1 MHQLTEDDEDYE
13 DELSNLCASWNL
25 PQLANAPQKKR
36 IFVPIS
42 DQFGASRLAF
52 TRPGGGNHWS
62 MLIWEVNTLLCR
74 NNESNGVVQQ
84 EFYHFDS
91 SSGLNKT
98 ACQAVAKKLQKVL
111 GSLPKVVMNK
121 DVEVFECNAPQ
132 QQNGYDCGV
141 LALGNAEAL
150 STCHSGS
157 TRKEYEAAVQTHF
170 KKNGG
175 HGTFALSLRK
185 QIGDDIRQLAGK

>member
-13 DELSNLCASWNL
+13 DELSNLCASWKL
-25 PQLANAPQKKR
+25 PQLANAPQRKR
-36 IFVPIS
+36 IFLPIS

-62 MLIWEVNTLLCR
+62 MLLWEVNTLLCK

-84 EFYHFDS
+84 GFYHFDS
-91 SSGLNKT
+91 SSGLNKS
-98 ACQAVAKKLQKVL
+98 ASQAVAKKLQKVL
-111 GSLPKVVMNK
+111 GTSLPKEVNK

-157 TRKEYEAAVQTHF
+157 RKEYEAAVQTHF
-170 KKNGG
+170 KENGG

>member
-13 DELSNLCASWNL
+13 DELSNLCASWKL
-25 PQLANAPQKKR
+25 PQLANAQQGKR
-36 IFVPIS
+36 IFIPIS

-52 TRPGGGNHWS
+52 SSPGGGNHWS
-62 MLIWEVNTLLCR
+62 MLLWEVNALCKT
-74 NNESNGVVQQ
+74 NESNGVIEQG
-84 EFYHFDS
+84 FYHFDS

-98 ACQAVAKKLQKVL
+98 ACRAVAEKLQKVL
-111 GSLPKVVMNK
+111 GTSLPKDVMNK
-121 DVEVFECNAPQ
+121 DVEVFECYAPQ
-132 QQNGYDCGV
+132 QQNGFDCGV

-150 STCHSGS
+150 CTCHSGS
-157 TRKEYEAAVQTHF
+157 RREYEAAVNTHF
-170 KKNGG
+170 KEKGG